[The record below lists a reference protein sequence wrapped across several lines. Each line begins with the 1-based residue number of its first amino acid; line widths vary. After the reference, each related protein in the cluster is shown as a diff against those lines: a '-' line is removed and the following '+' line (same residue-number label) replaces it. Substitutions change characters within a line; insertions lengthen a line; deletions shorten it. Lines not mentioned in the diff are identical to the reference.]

1 MKIVCMPC
9 RLLVVLLLFLTI
21 IAGCSRTVK
30 VENMTPAELTIVK
43 QHPYS
48 VNVLVKGDMSLSS
61 SKGKKDDIDRERLLQ
76 VVEASIQ
83 KTALFKSVT
92 SAEEADYLLEVVVFK
107 ANVLGMPTA
116 TITTVVPMN
125 WVLMKREPRKS
136 VYQKR
141 TANEF
146 SVKAREKLG
155 GANRYSWANEGSI
168 KLSIE
173 EALWDLS
180 KLSL

>member
-1 MKIVCMPC
+1 MHSYF
-9 RLLVVLLLFLTI
+9 RFLFVVLLLSLIVT
-21 IAGCSRTVK
+21 GCSRTVK
-30 VENMTPAELTIVK
+30 VENMTPAELNIVNK
-43 QHPYS
+43 HPYS

-61 SKGKKDDIDRERLLQ
+61 AKGKKDDIDRARLQQ
-76 VVEASIQ
+76 VIESSIT
-83 KTALFKSVT
+83 KSGLFQSLA
-92 SAEEADYLLEVVVFK
+92 SAEQADFLLEVIVFK
-107 ANVLGMPTA
+107 SNVLGVPTA

-125 WVLMKREPRKS
+125 WILMMREPNKS

-155 GANRYSWANEGSI
+155 GANRYSWANEGSV

-180 KLSL
+180 KLEL